1 VSLKII
7 GVIVTITL
15 SILAAPLAADAQP
28 PAKVPRIGW
37 LSSGPPLSEER
48 RQQLPFVQGLRDLG
62 WIEGQNIAIEW
73 RYAEASTERLAAFAA
88 ELVQLGVD
96 VIVAGD
102 SRAIPPAQQATQT
115 IPIVMTVSG
124 DPVGSGFVASLAR
137 PGGNITGLS
146 NATPQLAGK
155 RLELLTEAMPPRARV
170 AILGPPAHPDWHA
183 LALKAQALSMPLQ
196 ALEVHSP
203 DEFEPA
209 FAAAIRERA
218 DALLVLP
225 APITNYHSRYIV
237 NLVAKS
243 RLPAIYAL
251 REYVVAGGL
260 MSYGPHIPALS
271 GRAAAYVD
279 KILKGAKPA
288 DLPVEQPMKFEL
300 VINLKTAKSLGLTI
314 PPVLLFQADE
324 VIQ

>member
-15 SILAAPLAADAQP
+15 SILAVPLAADAQP

-124 DPVGSGFVASLAR
+124 APVGSGFVASLAR

-146 NATPQLAGK
+146 NATRRVFSSCVDLR
-155 RLELLTEAMPPRARV
+155 RLWLHV
-170 AILGPPAHPDWHA
+170 SSPACC
-183 LALKAQALSMPLQ
+183 
-196 ALEVHSP
+196 
-203 DEFEPA
+203 
-209 FAAAIRERA
+209 
-218 DALLVLP
+218 
-225 APITNYHSRYIV
+225 T
-237 NLVAKS
+237 
-243 RLPAIYAL
+243 
-251 REYVVAGGL
+251 GGL
-260 MSYGPHIPALS
+260 PTP
-271 GRAAAYVD
+271 R
-279 KILKGAKPA
+279 
-288 DLPVEQPMKFEL
+288 
-300 VINLKTAKSLGLTI
+300 KS
-314 PPVLLFQADE
+314 
-324 VIQ
+324 